1 MTCQA
6 QTRKASHSDGTNAP
20 DPQRSGNTQERRA
33 APNDP
38 DCSSVTVS
46 LRTSSPVMTALRP
59 ILGKEETGVKPE
71 HPVRAGPYGNSL
83 PTVTPTLLTSRLLWL
98 SLPICE
104 RSQDMKG
111 RWQQWDPTQPSAS

>member
-1 MTCQA
+1 MGPMPLIPREAGTPKRGEQL
-6 QTRKASHSDGTNAP
+6 QTILTAP
-20 DPQRSGNTQERRA
+20 LS
-33 APNDP
+33 
-38 DCSSVTVS
+38 VS
-46 LRTSSPVMTALRP
+46 LRTNSPVMTALRP
-59 ILGKEETGVKPE
+59 ILGKEATGVKPE